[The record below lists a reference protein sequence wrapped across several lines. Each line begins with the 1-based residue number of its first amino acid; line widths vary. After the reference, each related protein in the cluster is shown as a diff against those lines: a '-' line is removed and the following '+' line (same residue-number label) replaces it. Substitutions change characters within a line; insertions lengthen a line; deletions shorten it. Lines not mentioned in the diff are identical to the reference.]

1 MPEKDEASEAPK
13 SGSKLGML
21 TAVAVGLPLL
31 YLLSVGPVAL
41 ILEKTNGFGG
51 WIPLD
56 LLDKIYYPVVW
67 LYNNN
72 TFMRHPIEMYLKLWG
87 VK

>member
-1 MPEKDEASEAPK
+1 MLEKVEDDESPGR
-13 SGSKLGML
+13 GSKLGML

-31 YLLSVGPVAL
+31 YLLSTGPVVL

-51 WIPLD
+51 MVSLD
-56 LLDKIYYPVVW
+56 ILDKVYYPVVW
-67 LYNNN
+67 LYNN
-72 TFMRHPIEMYLKLWG
+72 TFMRDPIEMYLKLWG